1 MAECRIHIHENV
13 YVRTRTMCNVP
24 SPSMHMRMRS
34 RGLAGFALMRM
45 CCSVSDQ
52 VSSARNGANRITI
65 TDIAEMAGVS
75 VATVSRVINDSPG
88 VSEQNR
94 ERILKLIDE
103 VGYHPNFTARNL
115 VRQSTRTIAVI
126 NMQTLGQLHA
136 QPASGRM
143 LQGVE
148 SVLTSNGYR
157 CTILSRDEFA
167 EDISELRLV
176 KGGSV
181 DGILLNGAKLND
193 PLALALTENEFPFV
207 IMGRAIGL
215 VNSYYVDIDNVLGAY
230 SAVEALIRHGHERIA
245 HVCGSQQT
253 NLGVERLEGYRRALL
268 DAGLEYNENL
278 VIDAGLS
285 RHDAYTAIR
294 RFFENT
300 PKKAWPTAIF
310 VFNDFFAIPVIRAL
324 LDMGLSVPGHVSV
337 IGFDDDEASQYLNPS
352 LASVRAPIYEM
363 GVKAAEMLL
372 RLVKGDHVDSPQLIL
387 RTQVVERDSLCRLPG
402 SSKVSL

>member
-1 MAECRIHIHENV
+1 M
-13 YVRTRTMCNVP
+13 
-24 SPSMHMRMRS
+24 
-34 RGLAGFALMRM
+34 LMRM

-52 VSSARNGANRITI
+52 TGPVRTGVNRITI

-75 VATVSRVINDSPG
+75 VATVSRVVNNSPG

-94 ERILKLIDE
+94 ERISKLIDE

-167 EDISELRLV
+167 KDMSELRLV

-193 PLALALTENEFPFV
+193 PLALALTESKFPFV

-215 VNSYYVDIDNVLGAY
+215 VNSHYVDIDNVFGAY

-278 VIDAGLS
+278 VINAGLS
-285 RHDAYTAIR
+285 RQDAYRSMR
-294 RFFENT
+294 RFFEST
-300 PKKAWPTAIF
+300 PEKAWPTAIF

-324 LDMGLSVPGHVSV
+324 LDMGLCVPDHISV
-337 IGFDDDEASQYLNPS
+337 IGFDDDEASQYLNPP

-363 GVKAAEMLL
+363 GMKAAEMLL
-372 RLVKGDHVDSPQLIL
+372 RLVNGDHVDSPQLIL
-387 RTQVVERDSLCRLPG
+387 KTEVVERDSLGQLPG
-402 SSKVSL
+402 SPRVSL